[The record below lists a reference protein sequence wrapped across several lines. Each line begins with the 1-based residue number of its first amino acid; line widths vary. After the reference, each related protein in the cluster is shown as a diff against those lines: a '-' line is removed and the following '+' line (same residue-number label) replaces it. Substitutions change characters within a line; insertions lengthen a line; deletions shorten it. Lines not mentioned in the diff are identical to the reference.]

1 MNYYLIKN
9 RMTKQDLSRLKGT
22 NMSRKQDEDNFIE
35 FVLATIVIGLT
46 LIFLG
51 LR

>member
-9 RMTKQDLSRLKGT
+9 RMTKQDLTRLKGT

-35 FVLATIVIGLT
+35 FVLATIAIGLT

-51 LR
+51 MR